1 MGLIS
6 ILSDLGS
13 IGSTTRWA
21 IESYQKIKEN
31 NKGISDKEIY
41 EVMMIARYNKIKLSL
56 DGNYFPGR
64 YDRNKFM
71 VYWARFAG
79 GNGGLSFIITEILN
93 VEADLWRNQKMMK
106 LLDPLVERM
115 ADTDFSKETKYGCW
129 PILLKAGTDGNFIN
143 ELEWMKFITD
153 GHIRRIKSYMDN
165 DLSINE
171 IAYENSL
178 EVFNKYK

>member
-1 MGLIS
+1 MGIIS
-6 ILSDLGS
+6 TLADLGS

-71 VYWARFAG
+71 V
-79 GNGGLSFIITEILN
+79 
-93 VEADLWRNQKMMK
+93 
-106 LLDPLVERM
+106 
-115 ADTDFSKETKYGCW
+115 
-129 PILLKAGTDGNFIN
+129 
-143 ELEWMKFITD
+143 
-153 GHIRRIKSYMDN
+153 
-165 DLSINE
+165 
-171 IAYENSL
+171 
-178 EVFNKYK
+178 

>member
-1 MGLIS
+1 MGIIS
-6 ILSDLGS
+6 TLADLGS

-178 EVFNKYK
+178 EVFNKYN

>member
-1 MGLIS
+1 MGIIS
-6 ILSDLGS
+6 TLADLGS
-13 IGSTTRWA
+13 IGSTTRWP

-165 DLSINE
+165 DSSINE
-171 IAYENSL
+171 GAYKNSL

>member
-1 MGLIS
+1 MGIIS
-6 ILSDLGS
+6 TLADLGS

>member
-1 MGLIS
+1 
-6 ILSDLGS
+6 
-13 IGSTTRWA
+13 
-21 IESYQKIKEN
+21 
-31 NKGISDKEIY
+31 
-41 EVMMIARYNKIKLSL
+41 
-56 DGNYFPGR
+56 
-64 YDRNKFM
+64 
-71 VYWARFAG
+71 
-79 GNGGLSFIITEILN
+79 
-93 VEADLWRNQKMMK
+93 MMK

-178 EVFNKYK
+178 EVFNKYN

>member
-1 MGLIS
+1 MGIIS
-6 ILSDLGS
+6 TLADLGS

-165 DLSINE
+165 DYSINE
-171 IAYENSL
+171 GA
-178 EVFNKYK
+178 